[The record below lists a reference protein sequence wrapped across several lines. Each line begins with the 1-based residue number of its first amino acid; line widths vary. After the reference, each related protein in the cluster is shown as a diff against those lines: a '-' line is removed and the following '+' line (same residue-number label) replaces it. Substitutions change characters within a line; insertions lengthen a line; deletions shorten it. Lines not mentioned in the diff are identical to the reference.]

1 MNGLCAKDMENEDA
15 NRILATII
23 KDSETNLDYES
34 HVAKHPTEPLLTKY
48 FYKHDMGETESTSE
62 FKQVQVKSSTG
73 DASSTFVQAVSG
85 NAQTVVKIENPGLL
99 QIKQK
104 LVVLKSA
111 KATLEKCL
119 SQGLDLEGALDAKSK
134 TDVALIVK
142 TKEVTKAMAG
152 LSEFIKELRAF
163 IAALDLADGSTD
175 LNGTNNSI
183 TEMEQASVN
192 HQDGFKLMNKR
203 LKVFL

>member
-1 MNGLCAKDMENEDA
+1 MNGLCAKDMKKEDA
-15 NRILATII
+15 MRILATII
-23 KDSETNLDYES
+23 KDSETNLEYES
-34 HVAKHPTEPLLTKY
+34 YVAEHPTEPLLTKY
-48 FYKHDMGETESTSE
+48 FYKHDMGETESTGE
-62 FKQVQVKSSTG
+62 FKEVQTKSSTG
-73 DASSTFVQAVSG
+73 DALALAQAVG
-85 NAQTVVKIENPGLL
+85 KAKVEVKLENPGLV

-104 LVVLKSA
+104 VAVLKSA
-111 KATLEKCL
+111 KAALEKCL
-119 SQGLDLEGALDAKSK
+119 SQGLDLEDALAAKSK
-134 TDVALIVK
+134 TDVALAVK
-142 TKEVTKAMAG
+142 TKEVSTAMAG
-152 LSEFIKELRAF
+152 LSGFIKDLRAF

>member
-1 MNGLCAKDMENEDA
+1 
-15 NRILATII
+15 
-23 KDSETNLDYES
+23 
-34 HVAKHPTEPLLTKY
+34 
-48 FYKHDMGETESTSE
+48 
-62 FKQVQVKSSTG
+62 
-73 DASSTFVQAVSG
+73 
-85 NAQTVVKIENPGLL
+85 
-99 QIKQK
+99 

>member
-34 HVAKHPTEPLLTKY
+34 HVAEHPTEPLLTKY

-62 FKQVQVKSSTG
+62 FKQVQTKSSTG
-73 DASSTFVQAVSG
+73 DASSTLVQAVSG

-175 LNGTNNSI
+175 VNGTNNSI

>member
-34 HVAKHPTEPLLTKY
+34 HVAEHPTEPLLTKY

-62 FKQVQVKSSTG
+62 FKQVQTKSSTG
-73 DASSTFVQAVSG
+73 DAIALAQAVFG
-85 NAQTVVKIENPGLL
+85 KAETEVKLENPGLV
-99 QIKQK
+99 QIKQTV
-104 LVVLKSA
+104 VVLKSA
-111 KATLEKCL
+111 RATLEKCL